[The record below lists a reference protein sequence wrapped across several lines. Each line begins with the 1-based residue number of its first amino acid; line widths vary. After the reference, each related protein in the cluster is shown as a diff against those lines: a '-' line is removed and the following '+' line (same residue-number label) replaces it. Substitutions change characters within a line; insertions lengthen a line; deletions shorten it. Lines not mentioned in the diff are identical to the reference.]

1 VEWLTSARVTRLDYS
16 RSPGPLQ
23 GGLAARVSHVAHQT
37 RQSGDVGASG
47 HRVQLQEVF
56 EQIADFRH
64 MHTLGSLYVM
74 LYQGRKFPVAGQL
87 VSDVSTE
94 SAATICALSI
104 SHSLLGEREDP
115 RAVILGGSRG
125 DCAGEA
131 LRHHAGAY
139 WREAFGAPA
148 MTKRAMR

>member
-1 VEWLTSARVTRLDYS
+1 MEWLTSAQVTRLDYS

-87 VSDVSTE
+87 VSHVSTE

-104 SHSLLGEREDP
+104 SHSLLGERENP
-115 RAVILGGSRG
+115 APSFSGGREGIVRGRRCVIML
-125 DCAGEA
+125 APTGE
-131 LRHHAGAY
+131 RHSV
-139 WREAFGAPA
+139 RQP
-148 MTKRAMR
+148 